1 MEKMDKE
8 TYIRILRRKL
18 NGLNEEDIED
28 AIEIFVDIIKHFDNE
43 TYKSTINFLG
53 GN

>member
-1 MEKMDKE
+1 MMEKMDKE

-28 AIEIFVDIIKHFDNE
+28 AIDYVIEYFDE
-43 TYKSTINFLG
+43 AG
-53 GN
+53 E